1 MRAMFSYASASP
13 GRRAAERLDPPPILK
28 PASLLAAHIRPLLTS
43 YSRRASEVISIV
55 DFRRMYR
62 TPALPPSRHDLRL
75 PPCARLPCVD
85 DKHFKC
91 TGRFVNDLQLQD
103 FRVSGSQTAS
113 SNLNLPIPTSHIKAR
128 PQSGHWLQSGIQRSG
143 RPPPALSW
151 KLSNFFPSPP
161 NTAESPMTTIC
172 RPAYFFR
179 AAEAG

>member
-43 YSRRASEVISIV
+43 YSRRASEVISSTSGACTE
-55 DFRRMYR
+55 RQRCL
-62 TPALPPSRHDLRL
+62 PADNDLRL

-113 SNLNLPIPTSHIKAR
+113 FNLPIPTSHIKAR
-128 PQSGHWLQSGIQRSG
+128 PQSGHWLTEWHPAQRQASPYPVLEAFELLSFPAKHG
-143 RPPPALSW
+143 REPNDHHLPPCLLLSC
-151 KLSNFFPSPP
+151 S
-161 NTAESPMTTIC
+161 
-172 RPAYFFR
+172 
-179 AAEAG
+179 

>member
-43 YSRRASEVISIV
+43 YSRRASEVISSTSGACTE
-55 DFRRMYR
+55 RQRCL
-62 TPALPPSRHDLRL
+62 PADNDLRL